1 MRSANTVSVKVKS
14 LYLVRYS
21 AVRAKEA
28 AATFGGLTLESRQK
42 INVALDNIV
51 RELYQFRTLFDSETI
66 EFHVWKIREL
76 RTLVV
81 AASACVQS
89 ARRMTGAER
98 KQLLGPLAGARK
110 ELDTYLQLNLFV
122 A

>member
-1 MRSANTVSVKVKS
+1 MRSANTVVVKVKS
-14 LYLVRYS
+14 LYVIRYA

-42 INVALDNIV
+42 VNRALDAIIK
-51 RELYQFRTLFDSETI
+51 ELYQFRTLFDNETI
-66 EFHVWKIREL
+66 EFYVYKVREL

-110 ELDTYLQLNLFV
+110 ELDNYLQTSLFV